1 MTTNATPTKTPL
13 HDRDWTRSASGR
25 ALRTQYRSLH
35 ISIWRRPQGGPL
47 QFTISGR
54 MPERITTTTEAI
66 ALLWDRLVRHL
77 GREAA

>member
-1 MTTNATPTKTPL
+1 MTATTSSPL
-13 HDRDWTRSASGR
+13 HESQWSRSASGR

-47 QFTISGR
+47 EFTISGR
-54 MPERITTTTEAI
+54 MPERVTTTTEAI

-77 GREAA
+77 AREVA